1 MPRRLNV
8 MHVVDLL
15 ALAGMEYGVIK
26 LVNRLDRKLFR
37 PTICCQQ
44 YQVEN
49 TVPLVDPDVRIF
61 SLNRPEGRS
70 LKLILKLARLL
81 RREKVDIVHSHNWAT
96 LIYTVVAAKLARTP
110 VVIHG
115 EHGFETN
122 HGMVDHAR
130 FSRWLA
136 MCTTHVTT
144 VSETLCHDLQARWM
158 LPPERISAVPNGVD
172 LDRFGSASNATDLRN
187 ELGIGAEDMVVMTIG
202 GLRPVKDHATLIR
215 GFAKANRRLP
225 SSRLVIVGM
234 DWRSLRAEMES
245 LAAQLGIGEKVM
257 FTDVRTDIP
266 ALLRTCDVYVNTSL
280 FEGLSNTIL
289 EAMASGKPVIA
300 TDVGGNPELVQDD
313 MTGFLIRAGDD
324 SQLAGRLE
332 TILSDKLLRQRM
344 GASGRRVTEERFSV
358 ARMVEDYSNMYLGYF
373 SQTRRGKQSIA
384 KLSDTATDKSREC

>member
-1 MPRRLNV
+1 MPSRLNV

-49 TVPLVDPDVRIF
+49 TVPLLDPDVRVF
-61 SLNRPEGRS
+61 SLHRPEGRS
-70 LKLILKLARLL
+70 LRLILKLARLL

-96 LIYTVVAAKLARTP
+96 LIYTVAAAKLARTP

-136 MCTTHVTT
+136 RYTTHVTT
-144 VSETLCHDLQARWM
+144 VSETLCHDLQTRWM

-172 LDRFGSASNATDLRN
+172 LDRFGPESNVPDLRQ
-187 ELGIGAEDMVVMTIG
+187 ELGIGAEELIIMTIG

-215 GFAKANRRLP
+215 GFAKAHRRLP
-225 SSRLVIVGM
+225 PSHLVIVGM
-234 DWRSLRAEMES
+234 DWRSLRAELEG
-245 LAAQLGIGEKVM
+245 LAAQLGVGGKIL

-266 ALLRTCDVYVNTSL
+266 ALLRTCDVYVNTSR

-300 TDVGGNPELVQDD
+300 TAVGGNPELVQDG
-313 MTGFLIRAGDD
+313 MTGFLIRPGDD
-324 SQLAGRLE
+324 TQLAGCLE
-332 TILSDKLLRQRM
+332 TILADKVLRQRM

-358 ARMVEDYSNMYLGYF
+358 ARMVEDYSSMYLRYF
-373 SQTRRGKQSIA
+373 SQTRPGRQRAARI
-384 KLSDTATDKSREC
+384 SDAAADKSRER